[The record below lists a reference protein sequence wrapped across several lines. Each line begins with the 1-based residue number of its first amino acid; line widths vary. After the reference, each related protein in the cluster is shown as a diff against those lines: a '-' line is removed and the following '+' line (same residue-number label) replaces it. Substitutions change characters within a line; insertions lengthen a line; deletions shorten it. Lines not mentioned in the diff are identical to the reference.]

1 VATPA
6 PLSRVQ
12 SALGRISADL
22 KRLGYAH
29 ALVGG
34 LAVAVRTEPRFTR
47 DADLAVSVTDDR
59 DAEALVRELQS
70 IGYHVAAL
78 VEQEATRRLATVRL
92 IPPGERERGVVV
104 DLLFASSGVEREIVA
119 DAEIVE
125 VMSGLSVPVARAG
138 HLIALKILARD
149 DERRPQDHV
158 DLVALRATADATAW
172 DLARSSLVLV
182 TERGFDRGRD
192 LLAALDQL
200 RASAP
205 SPPASDRS

>member
-1 VATPA
+1 MATPP

-12 SALGRISADL
+12 SALGRICADL
-22 KRLGYAH
+22 NRLRCAH

-47 DADLAVSVTDDR
+47 DADLAVSVTDDSQ
-59 DAEALVRELQS
+59 AESLVRELQV
-70 IGYHVAAL
+70 IGYRIAGI

-104 DLLFASSGVEREIVA
+104 DLLFASSGIEPEIVA
-119 DAEIVE
+119 GAEVVE
-125 VMSGLSVPVARAG
+125 VMPGLSVAVARAG

-158 DLVALRATADATAW
+158 DLVALRAKADGAAW
-172 DLARSSLVLV
+172 DLARSALTLV
-182 TERGFDRGRD
+182 TERRFGRGRD
-192 LLAALDQL
+192 LLAALDRL
-200 RASAP
+200 RAAAP
-205 SPPASDRS
+205 APPREVR

>member
-1 VATPA
+1 MATPP

-12 SALGRISADL
+12 SALGRICADL
-22 KRLGYAH
+22 KRLRCEH

-47 DADLAVSVTDDR
+47 DADLAVSVTDDSE
-59 DAEALVRELQS
+59 AEALVRQLQVL
-70 IGYHVAAL
+70 GYRVAAI

-104 DLLFASSGVEREIVA
+104 DLLFASSGIEPEIVA
-119 DAEIVE
+119 GAQAVE
-125 VMSGLSVPVARAG
+125 VMPGLSVPVARAG
-138 HLIALKILARD
+138 HLIALKLLARD

-158 DLVALRATADATAW
+158 DLVALRAQADGATW
-172 DLARSSLVLV
+172 DLARSALALV
-182 TERGFDRGRD
+182 TERRFNRGRD

-200 RASAP
+200 RATAP
-205 SPPASDRS
+205 APPREDR

>member
-1 VATPA
+1 MAPSA

-47 DADLAVSVTDDR
+47 DADLAVSVADDL

-70 IGYHVAAL
+70 AGYRVGAL

-125 VMSGLSVPVARAG
+125 VMPGLSVPVARAG

-149 DERRPQDHV
+149 DERRPQDYV
-158 DLVALRATADATAW
+158 DLVALRATADATSW

-182 TERGFDRGRD
+182 TARGFDRGRD

>member
-1 VATPA
+1 MATPP

-12 SALGRISADL
+12 SALGRICADL
-22 KRLGYAH
+22 KRLRCEH

-47 DADLAVSVTDDR
+47 DADLAVSVTDDSE
-59 DAEALVRELQS
+59 AESLVRELQA
-70 IGYHVAAL
+70 IGYRVAAI

-92 IPPGERERGVVV
+92 IPSGERERGVVV
-104 DLLFASSGVEREIVA
+104 DLLFASSGIEPEIVA
-119 DAEIVE
+119 GAEVVE
-125 VMSGLSVPVARAG
+125 VMPGLSVPVARAG

-158 DLVALRATADATAW
+158 DLVALRAKADGATW
-172 DLARSSLVLV
+172 DLARDALTLV
-182 TERGFDRGRD
+182 TERGFSRGRN

-200 RASAP
+200 RAAAP
-205 SPPASDRS
+205 APPRGVR

>member
-12 SALGRISADL
+12 SALGRISVDL

-59 DAEALVRELQS
+59 DAEALVHELQAME
-70 IGYHVAAL
+70 YRVAAL

-104 DLLFASSGVEREIVA
+104 DLLFASSGVEREIA
-119 DAEIVE
+119 TEAEIVE
-125 VMSGLSVPVARAG
+125 VMPGLNVPVARAG

-158 DLVALRATADATAW
+158 DLVALRATADAATW

-192 LLAALDQL
+192 LLGALDQL
-200 RASAP
+200 RWTAP
-205 SPPASDRS
+205 APPAADRS